1 MYGLY
6 AVVLVAFAFHGTAIP
21 NDLDSSAD
29 TRSRCGPFTPTSIG
43 RRLGQHLSP
52 DSSIYLPTDQQFGK
66 LTDRWSDFSEG
77 DISIVVEP
85 ATTRDVA
92 ATVSTSQPMLDTHLY
107 PSAIQVKF
115 ANDCALPFLVVGQGH
130 GTSSALNT
138 IRRGVSINL
147 QKLRHVHVGRDGKR
161 ALIGGGVNTHD
172 VRSTL
177 AAHGKVTSTTN
188 GGCTGLLG
196 PALGGGFGNLLSYFG
211 LILDNIID
219 MAVVLANGDVLHVS
233 STSHP
238 DLYWGMRGAGQ
249 NFGIV
254 TEATFKIYDMPASVW
269 SVYELDFTDAPT
281 QLEPLFNRFNTITAM
296 PQPKELA
303 SLYIYAGINSTYSK
317 TDPILKVQFS
327 YAGTAAQA
335 SEWLNRFTD
344 LKPAAIRK
352 YESIPFTQVL
362 SAANADVCSGICQHG
377 SSWRLFPIGLKTYNT
392 TANRQAYDLLKRLVN
407 EHPEFGQSIIQFEN
421 YAVGGMK
428 AVDAA
433 STAYPH
439 RNDDILVSFD
449 PIYPRSTVS
458 DAIALD
464 VAQKFRAALH
474 AGDTPGRNFT
484 AYVNYANGDEPIEAL
499 YGFFN
504 PFQRG

>member
-1 MYGLY
+1 
-6 AVVLVAFAFHGTAIP
+6 
-21 NDLDSSAD
+21 
-29 TRSRCGPFTPTSIG
+29 
-43 RRLGQHLSP
+43 
-52 DSSIYLPTDQQFGK
+52 
-66 LTDRWSDFSEG
+66 
-77 DISIVVEP
+77 
-85 ATTRDVA
+85 
-92 ATVSTSQPMLDTHLY
+92 MLDTHLY

-499 YGFFN
+499 YGYEGWRLDRLRALKKKYDPSNKFRFFN

>member
-1 MYGLY
+1 MN
-6 AVVLVAFAFHGTAIP
+6 I
-21 NDLDSSAD
+21 N
-29 TRSRCGPFTPTSIG
+29 

-52 DSSIYLPTDQQFGK
+52 DSSIYLPTDQQFRK
-66 LTDRWSDFSEG
+66 LTNRWSDFSEG

-85 ATTRDVA
+85 ATTPDVA
-92 ATVSTSQPMLDTHLY
+92 AT
-107 PSAIQVKF
+107 VKF
-115 ANDCALPFLVVGQGH
+115 ANDCALPFLTVGQGH

-147 QKLRHVHVGRDGKR
+147 QKLRNVQVARDGRR

-172 VRSTL
+172 VRSAL

-188 GGCTGLLG
+188 AGCTGLLG
-196 PALGGGFGNLLSYFG
+196 PGLGGGFGNLLGYFG
-211 LILDNIID
+211 LILDNIIY
-219 MAVVLANGDVLHVS
+219 MTVVLANGDVIHVS

-254 TEATFKIYDMPASVW
+254 TEATFKVYDIPASVW
-269 SVYELDFTDAPT
+269 SVYELDFTDVPT
-281 QLEPLFNRFNTITAM
+281 QLEPLFNRFNAITAM
-296 PQPKELA
+296 PQPKELG
-303 SLYIYAGINSTYSK
+303 SLYIYASINSTYSK
-317 TDPILKVQFS
+317 TEPILKVQFS

-335 SEWLNRFTD
+335 SGWLSRFTD
-344 LKPAAIRK
+344 LKPASIRK

-362 SAANADVCSGICQHG
+362 SAANADVGSGIWYAAVVPQLQHG
-377 SSWRLFPIGLKTYNT
+377 SSWRLFPIGLKNYNT
-392 TANRQAYDLLKRLVN
+392 TANRQAYDLLKTLVN
-407 EHPEFGQSIIQFEN
+407 IHPEFGQSIIEFEN

-439 RNDDILVSFD
+439 RDDDILVSFD

-464 VAQKFRAALH
+464 FARRFRAALH
-474 AGDTPGRNFT
+474 AGDSPGRNFT
-484 AYVNYANGDEPIEAL
+484 AYLNYANGDEPIEAL
-499 YGFFN
+499 YGYESWRLDRLRALKKKYDPFNKFRFFN